1 MDHMKRNRI
10 WTPPA
15 PPGGGR
21 LATPNRPAGRPPSG
35 LVVPDQPRLI
45 DFQPLITVMVPNSTA
60 AEASA
65 IQPFSGWFDG
75 ADITEVHFKV
85 EVLQTVTV
93 KLILESAPTI
103 DPDVDQWDE
112 LASWTAV
119 TTNPPEPDYDILTAV
134 SSCEFDGSGT
144 SPVFR
149 SSFSR
154 YIRWRVEKNGAAGRV
169 CFRII
174 ALTGSSFTQFAE
186 KPRVV

>member
-1 MDHMKRNRI
+1 MDFTKRNSI
-10 WTPPA
+10 WA
-15 PPGGGR
+15 PPPQPGGR
-21 LATPNRPAGRPPSG
+21 RIAMPNRPGITPPSG
-35 LVVPDQPRLI
+35 LVVPGQPRLI
-45 DFQPLITVMVPNSTA
+45 RFQPLITVMVPDSTA

-93 KLILESAPTI
+93 KLVLESAPTI

-112 LASWTAV
+112 LASWTAP

-134 SSCEFDGSGT
+134 SSSEFDGAGSA
-144 SPVFR
+144 PVFR

-154 YIRWRVEKNGAAGRV
+154 YVRWRVEKNGAAGRV
-169 CFRII
+169 CFRIQ
-174 ALTGSSFTQFAE
+174 ALLGSSFTQFAE
-186 KPRVV
+186 QPRVV